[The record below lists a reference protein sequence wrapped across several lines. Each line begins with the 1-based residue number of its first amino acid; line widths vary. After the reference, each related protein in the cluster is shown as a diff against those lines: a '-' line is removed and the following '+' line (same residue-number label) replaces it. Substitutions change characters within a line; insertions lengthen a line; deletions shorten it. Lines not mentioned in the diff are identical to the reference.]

1 MYKVSELKPKQTN
14 NNNKKSWEK
23 KDEKK
28 EGSEEGRKHTCS
40 KGKSGEIT

>member
-23 KDEKK
+23 RMKKRKGVRK
-28 EGSEEGRKHTCS
+28 EGNTLVQKANL
-40 KGKSGEIT
+40 GK